1 MVKKREIK
9 LLMESSY
16 KNKTALNKL
25 KKLGYILDKD
35 LSSNQ
40 SKVFV
45 GPDKKPHIAL
55 RGTQTVKDVITDAK
69 IIAGVPNKNLGRLQK
84 TKRLVKA
91 VDTKYGNKSEIE
103 GHSLGGFL
111 AEHAGKGHRVNTFNK
126 LTLGGKATNPLQKDY
141 KNLLDPV
148 SILTPKT
155 ERVIVQKSKS
165 LNPFTNHSIDSFFV
179 G

>member
-1 MVKKREIK
+1 MTKKKEIK
-9 LLMESSY
+9 LLMEASY
-16 KNKTALNKL
+16 KDKQALNKL
-25 KKLGYILDKD
+25 KKKGYKLDKE

-40 SKVFV
+40 AKVFL
-45 GPDKKPHIAL
+45 GPDNKPHIAL
-55 RGTQTVKDVITDAK
+55 RGTQTKKDVLTDAK
-69 IIAGVPNKNLGRLQK
+69 ILAGVPNKNLGRLQK

-91 VDTKYGNKSEIE
+91 VDNKYDNNSEIS

-111 AEHAGKGHRVNTFNK
+111 AEKAGKNHRVNTFNK
-126 LTLGGKATNPLQKDY
+126 LTLGGKAKNPLQKDY